1 MREKILEI
9 LDEINEDIRN
19 YDGENIIADGL
30 IDSLSIIDLVAELCY
45 TFDINIS
52 AKYIVEDNFKSV
64 DAIVK
69 LVESLSE

>member
-1 MREKILEI
+1 MKEKILEI

-30 IDSLSIIDLVAELCY
+30 IDSLSIIDLVAELCD
-45 TFDINIS
+45 TFDVNIS

-69 LVESLSE
+69 LVESLTE